1 MQRILNGK
9 TVMYLLTKA
18 EKADAKINEFLKNE
32 FCKMKELG
40 YKPIVMVSGKESLED
55 NTEMLVLRNK
65 EEAAKNEAACMD
77 IAI

>member
-18 EKADAKINEFLKNE
+18 EKADVKINEFLKDDFRRMN
-32 FCKMKELG
+32 ELG
-40 YKPIVMVSGKESLED
+40 YRPFVMVSGEGSLED
-55 NTEMLVLRNK
+55 STKMLVLKNK
-65 EEAAKNEAACMD
+65 EEAARNEAACMD